1 MFGGGIGGT
10 EILLIFLVVLI
21 LFGAKRI
28 PDIAQ
33 GLGRGI
39 KDFKKAVSDTQKE
52 INDLGVSESP
62 KRGNRES
69 KREDRERKDNNK
81 G

>member
-1 MFGGGIGGT
+1 MFGAGGPGLQ

-33 GLGRGI
+33 GLGKGI
-39 KDFKKAVSDTQKE
+39 REFKKAVKDTQKE
-52 INDLGVSESP
+52 IENIDDD
-62 KRGNRES
+62 KKKS
-69 KREDRERKDNNK
+69 KPDQIEDKDK
-81 G
+81 K

>member
-1 MFGGGIGGT
+1 MQ

-33 GLGRGI
+33 GLGKGI
-39 KDFKKAVSDTQKE
+39 REFKKAVKDTQKE
-52 INDLGVSESP
+52 IENIDDD
-62 KRGNRES
+62 KKKS
-69 KREDRERKDNNK
+69 KPDQIEDKDK
-81 G
+81 K

>member
-10 EILLIFLVVLI
+10 EILLLFLLVLI

-28 PDIAQ
+28 PEIAQ

-52 INDLGVSESP
+52 INDLGVTDS
-62 KRGNRES
+62 S
-69 KREDRERKDNNK
+69 KTGRNEKK
-81 G
+81 GDGKG